1 MCDVCAGDGCMW
13 CEGLTL
19 DELMARI
26 GDLFEEDDDE

>member
-1 MCDVCAGDGCMW
+1 MCDACMW

-26 GDLFEEDDDE
+26 EDLFEEDDSE